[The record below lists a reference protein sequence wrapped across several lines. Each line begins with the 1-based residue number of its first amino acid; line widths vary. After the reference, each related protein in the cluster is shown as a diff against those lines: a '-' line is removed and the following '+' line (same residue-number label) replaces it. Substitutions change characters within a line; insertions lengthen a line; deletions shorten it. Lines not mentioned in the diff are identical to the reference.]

1 MRISDWSSDVC
12 SSDLRDRRPLLL
24 HQLADEATEE
34 RAMGSR
40 IVERLE
46 RSEARRFPVAQREI
60 GAAAGSDKNF
70 RALILV
76 DEDMAR
82 VELFELRHQEVD
94 QHRLTAARWT
104 NDHRMA
110 QVCRMEI
117 EVIGAASACLEQG
130 D

>member
-12 SSDLRDRRPLLL
+12 SSDL
-24 HQLADEATEE
+24 
-34 RAMGSR
+34 
-40 IVERLE
+40 
-46 RSEARRFPVAQREI
+46 
-60 GAAAGSDKNF
+60 KNF

-110 QVCRMEI
+110 KVCRMEI
-117 EVIGAASACLEQG
+117 EVIGAASACLQQG
-130 D
+130 DRRTTMIAVLMSCRERRDERERRQIIIRDRRGGRHPSEDADQKGPE